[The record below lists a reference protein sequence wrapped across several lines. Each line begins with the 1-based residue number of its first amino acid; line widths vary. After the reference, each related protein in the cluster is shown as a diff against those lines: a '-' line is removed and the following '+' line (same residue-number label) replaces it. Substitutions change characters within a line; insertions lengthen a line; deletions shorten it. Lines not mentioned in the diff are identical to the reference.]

1 MIITRGGEGCDVGAI
16 FERTISALVG
26 RRGKL
31 EHSRNDPPL
40 GDERAIQRS
49 ARVQRLQSAKA
60 KA

>member
-1 MIITRGGEGCDVGAI
+1 MGAI